1 VGTWTAQNL
10 LEAWQVKFGVLDP
23 KWHQRFLADPL
34 TLKILEFDIAEIQ
47 LCIDA
52 PAGSVYSGW
61 WYSEEEATG
70 RKKLVYILRH
80 LEYEGARRNRE
91 KQQIE
96 DETARQNRKPLGTFS
111 RKIEATGSSLPDGT
125 SVFDVEINNNL
136 SHDE

>member
-1 VGTWTAQNL
+1 MGTWTAQDL

-23 KWHQRFLADPL
+23 KWHQRFLEDLL
-34 TLKILEFDIAEIQ
+34 TLKILEFDSDEIQ
-47 LCIDA
+47 LCINA

-61 WYSEEEATG
+61 AYREEEATG

-91 KQQIE
+91 KQEIE
-96 DETARQNRKPLGTFS
+96 DEIARQNRKPLGTFS
-111 RKIEATGSSLPDGT
+111 RKIEATGSLSSEGVSGYYGL
-125 SVFDVEINNNL
+125 ENHNL

>member
-1 VGTWTAQNL
+1 MPNFYSFLVISRTSVGIQISCLTLWARGIGVRQSPDVGTWTAQNL

-80 LEYEGARRNRE
+80 LEYFG
-91 KQQIE
+91 
-96 DETARQNRKPLGTFS
+96 LLF
-111 RKIEATGSSLPDGT
+111 L
-125 SVFDVEINNNL
+125 
-136 SHDE
+136 